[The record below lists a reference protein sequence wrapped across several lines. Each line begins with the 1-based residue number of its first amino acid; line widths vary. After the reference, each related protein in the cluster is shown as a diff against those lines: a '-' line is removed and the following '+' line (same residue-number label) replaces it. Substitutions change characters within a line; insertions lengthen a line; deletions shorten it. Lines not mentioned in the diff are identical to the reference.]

1 MKKFFNSVFPVF
13 LALSVFFGA
22 CNQPA
27 QNSAKAPESSVE
39 QLEWSKNSSIY
50 EINIRQYSE
59 EGTFEAVRKD
69 LPRIREMGVRILWLM
84 PIHPIGEKN
93 RKGPLGS
100 YYSVQD
106 YKDVNPNFG
115 TKADFA
121 RFVDEAH
128 QLGFKVIIDWVAN
141 HTAWDNP
148 WTENPEWYEL
158 NEEGNFTPPRGTDW
172 TDVIQL
178 DYENEEMRAAMI
190 DALQYWV
197 REFDIDG
204 YRADVAGMVPTDFW
218 KEAINSLNSI
228 KPVFMLA
235 EDGEPELLIE
245 AFQMNYAW
253 QYAHTIR
260 EIAAG
265 NQTFQ
270 DLDSL
275 MKETEANFPSSSY
288 RMYFTSNHDENSWTG
303 TDPQMYGDNFQNFAV
318 LSATIDGMPLIYNGQ
333 ESGLDKQL
341 EFFEKDPIEWKEYK
355 YQDFYTTLVGLKRDT
370 PALWNGDFGG
380 DLEFIRVPE
389 GSEGVL
395 AYKRQKDD
403 SEVVVVLNF
412 TGNQQSVPLKEAGV
426 DESYTTYNSNSLM
439 VTSQEISFGP
449 NQWVI
454 FVK

>member
-1 MKKFFNSVFPVF
+1 MNRFKNLF
-13 LALSVFFGA
+13 LAFITVSALMLSSCAAPEVETT
-22 CNQPA
+22 
-27 QNSAKAPESSVE
+27 APESKVE

-50 EINIRQYSE
+50 EINVRQYSE
-59 EGTFEAVRKD
+59 EGTFDAVRED

-100 YYSVQD
+100 YYSVQN
-106 YKDVNPNFG
+106 YTEVNPEFG
-115 TKADFA
+115 NKADFL

-148 WTENPEWYEL
+148 WTQNPEWYEL
-158 NEEGNFTPPRGTDW
+158 DEEGNFTPPHGTDW

-190 DALQYWV
+190 EALEYWV
-197 REFDIDG
+197 RDFNIDG

-218 KEAINSLNSI
+218 VEAKDSLDSI

-260 EIAAG
+260 EIADG
-265 NQTFQ
+265 NQTFA

-275 MKETEANFPSSSY
+275 MQETEANFPQTSY
-288 RMYFTSNHDENSWTG
+288 RMYFTTNHDENSWNG
-303 TDPQMYGDNFQNFAV
+303 TDPGMYGDNFENFAV
-318 LSATIDGMPLIYNGQ
+318 LSATIAGMPLIYNGQ

-341 EFFEKDPIEWKEYK
+341 EFFERDPIEWKDYK
-355 YQDFYTTLVGLKRDT
+355 YQEFYTTLVGLKRDN

-380 DLEFIRVPE
+380 DLEFIQVPE
-389 GSEGVL
+389 SSEGVL
-395 AYKRQKDD
+395 AYKREKDE

-412 TGNQQSVPLKEAGV
+412 SDERTTTSLDEVGV

-439 VTSQEISFGP
+439 VTSEEISFGP